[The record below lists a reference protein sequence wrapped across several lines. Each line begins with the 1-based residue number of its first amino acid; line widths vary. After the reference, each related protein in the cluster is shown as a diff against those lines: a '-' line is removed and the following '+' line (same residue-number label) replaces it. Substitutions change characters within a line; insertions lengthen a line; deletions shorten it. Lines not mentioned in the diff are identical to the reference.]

1 MITATGSAPL
11 SRPET
16 PQVPHATRTDPQGPA
31 GLTGMTATGT
41 DAANNSRIVARGW
54 PCWVSAGGGVTG
66 VGVRRRYRGWSP
78 LRVAA
83 AGAAMLGAVR

>member
-1 MITATGSAPL
+1 MITATGSARL

-16 PQVPHATRTDPQGPA
+16 PQVPHAIGTDPRGTG

-41 DAANNSRIVARGW
+41 DAANSRNIIDRGW
-54 PCWVSAGGGVTG
+54 PWPAGGGVTG
-66 VGVRRRYRGWSP
+66 VRSRRHRARSP

-83 AGAAMLGAVR
+83 AGAAPSGVVR